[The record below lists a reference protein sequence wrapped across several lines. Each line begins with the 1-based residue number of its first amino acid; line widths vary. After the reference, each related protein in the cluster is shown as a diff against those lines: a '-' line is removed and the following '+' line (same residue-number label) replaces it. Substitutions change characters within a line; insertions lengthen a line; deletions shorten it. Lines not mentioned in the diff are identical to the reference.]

1 MDTSNRMTRRGL
13 LASAAG
19 AVAAGTAGVALGQ
32 QKRGQQ
38 QRGQQQGG
46 RRPRIRKWEGE
57 KVVTKDRINQS
68 VCDWCFI
75 GDASVKPITLEEL
88 CANAAAM
95 GIKSVE
101 LVAPDKWDLLKK
113 HGLVNAL
120 APSHGFVKGFNDKAN
135 HEMCIEEIK
144 KSVDACAAAGFPS
157 VITFSGFREN
167 IPDDIGLE
175 NSVEGLKKVIGY
187 AEKNKVNLILEMLN
201 SRVDIEMKG
210 HPGYM
215 GDSVEWCVE
224 VCKRIGSERMKI
236 LFDIYHVQ
244 IMQGDIITRI
254 KENQEYIGHYHT
266 AGVPGRNELGS
277 QQEIN
282 YPPIMRAIVETGYTG
297 YVGQEFIP
305 TKDPMTSLAQAVQLC
320 DV

>member
-19 AVAAGTAGVALGQ
+19 AVAAGTAGLARGQ
-32 QKRGQQ
+32 QRRSQPKRGQQ
-38 QRGQQQGG
+38 HG
-46 RRPRIRKWEGE
+46 RRRIRKWNGE

-75 GDASVKPITLEEL
+75 SDASVKPITLDEL
-88 CANAAAM
+88 CKNAAAM

-101 LVAPDKWDLLKK
+101 LAAPDTWETLKK
-113 HGLVNAL
+113 YGLVNAL
-120 APSHGFVKGFNDKAN
+120 ASSHGFVKGFNDKAN
-135 HEMCIEEIK
+135 HEMCIEKIK
-144 KSVDACAAAGFPS
+144 KAVDACAAAGFPS
-157 VITFSGFREN
+157 VITFSGFRN
-167 IPDDIGLE
+167 GIPDDVGLE

-187 AEKNKVNLILEMLN
+187 AEKNKVNLIIEVLN
-201 SRVDIEMKG
+201 SRVDVEMKG

-254 KENQEYIGHYHT
+254 KEYQEYIGHYHT
-266 AGVPGRNELGS
+266 AGVPGRNELGPK
-277 QQEIN
+277 QEIN
-282 YPPIMRAIVETGYTG
+282 YPPIMRTIVETGYTG
-297 YVGQEFIP
+297 YVAQEFIP